1 MNTKRSKSAAVV
13 LTVALSLTACKPIE
27 LSGSI
32 CEPIRFNGQGG
43 KTIDEVGAIDPASPA
58 GIVDLKEDNK
68 PHGNGGF
75 IYHCRKEGSATF
87 KVTALVGSKQKH
99 LSFKVNCS

>member
-1 MNTKRSKSAAVV
+1 MKMIKLKPATIILVV
-13 LTVALSLTACKPIE
+13 AFSLTACKPIE

-32 CEPIRFNGQGG
+32 CEPVRFNGQSG
-43 KTIDEVGAIDPASPA
+43 KTIQEVGSIDTPSPT

-99 LSFKVNCS
+99 LKFKVNCS

>member
-1 MNTKRSKSAAVV
+1 MTILTTRSPIIILLAVF
-13 LTVALSLTACKPIE
+13 SLTACKPIE
-27 LSGSI
+27 ISGSI
-32 CEPIRFNGQGG
+32 CEPVRFNGQGS
-43 KTIDEVGAIDPASPA
+43 KTIDEVGAISDPDPK

-87 KVTALVGSKQKH
+87 KVTALVGSREKH
-99 LSFKVNCS
+99 LRFKVNCS